1 MSPDLVIRGGRLACG
16 TAAAKADC
24 LIDCLIKDGR
34 ILDVVP
40 HDPGRICDC
49 ENVEATG
56 LGLRPRL
63 SAAPAHRRAPGQE
76 YKEDIPTA
84 RAAAAAG
91 GFGHVMCMANTRPVN
106 DDASITRDMLDIARR
121 SHPHGPRLHPIG
133 ALSKGLRA
141 EELAPMADMAQA
153 GCIAFSND
161 GLPVASA
168 EFFRRAVEYA
178 ATFERI
184 VIDHCE
190 EPTMAPAS
198 GMNEGVVS
206 AALGLKGQPWVA
218 EAAQVAR
225 DVLLAEYLN
234 LPIHIAHVSCKAS
247 VEVIAFAK
255 GRGAPVTAETCPHYL
270 LLTEEACLGYSTRA
284 KVNPPLRTQED
295 VEAMRLAVEG
305 GVIDIIAT
313 DHAPHAEHEKEVEFD
328 LAPCGISGLD
338 TALSLV
344 MSLTPGQILSE
355 ARVVEAMCHAPGR
368 IFGIPVNRFA
378 PGDPADVVLYDP
390 NLPWTVSRETMR
402 SKSLNTPWL
411 GRTLMGRVTAHF
423 MAGRRIA

>member
-1 MSPDLVIRGGRLACG
+1 
-16 TAAAKADC
+16 
-24 LIDCLIKDGR
+24 
-34 ILDVVP
+34 
-40 HDPGRICDC
+40 
-49 ENVEATG
+49 
-56 LGLRPRL
+56 
-63 SAAPAHRRAPGQE
+63 
-76 YKEDIPTA
+76 
-84 RAAAAAG
+84 
-91 GFGHVMCMANTRPVN
+91 
-106 DDASITRDMLDIARR
+106 
-121 SHPHGPRLHPIG
+121 
-133 ALSKGLRA
+133 
-141 EELAPMADMAQA
+141 MADMAQA

-198 GMNEGVVS
+198 GMNEGKVS

-247 VEVIAFAK
+247 VELIAFAK

-338 TALSLV
+338 TALPLV

-355 ARVVEAMCHAPGR
+355 ARVVEAMCHAPGH
-368 IFGIPVNRFA
+368 IFGIPVNRFV
-378 PGDPADVVLYDP
+378 PGDPADVVLYNP